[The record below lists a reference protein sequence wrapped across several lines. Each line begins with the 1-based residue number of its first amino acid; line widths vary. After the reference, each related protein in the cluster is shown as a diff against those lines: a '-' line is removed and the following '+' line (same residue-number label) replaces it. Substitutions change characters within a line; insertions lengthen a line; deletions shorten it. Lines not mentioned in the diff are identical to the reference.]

1 MRGHTRW
8 MAVLGVALLAACG
21 EGVTQPEAV
30 RCGEGACPASSVAP
44 DPKPQGVKCGEGPC
58 TVSSIAPDPG
68 TVPNP
73 ATITG
78 H

>member
-1 MRGHTRW
+1 MRVRTRW
-8 MAVLGVALLAACG
+8 MAGLGLLALAACG

-30 RCGEGACPASSVAP
+30 RCGEGCPI
-44 DPKPQGVKCGEGPC
+44 
-58 TVSSIAPDPG
+58 SSIAPAPP
-68 TVPNP
+68 TVPDP

>member
-1 MRGHTRW
+1 MRAHTRW
-8 MAVLGVALLAACG
+8 IAVLGLAALAACG

-30 RCGEGACPASSVAP
+30 GCGEGCP
-44 DPKPQGVKCGEGPC
+44 VKK
-58 TVSSIAPDPG
+58 SIAPGPE
-68 TVPNP
+68 TVPEP

>member
-8 MAVLGVALLAACG
+8 IAVLGLAACG

-30 RCGEGACPASSVAP
+30 RCGEGCPVR
-44 DPKPQGVKCGEGPC
+44 
-58 TVSSIAPDPG
+58 TSIAPDPE